1 MGAFD
6 AWATR
11 PTIARLFSAPGAVIR
26 GAFTPTLQQFP
37 IQSSTQATRWGFREF
52 FNGYVFGP
60 EGTSLEL
67 LQAAVDA
74 GKLKDIPGG
83 LGIQPGTRLTAL
95 DFEDSRYLQAPDGSS
110 SVYAYY
116 VRGQAAPPVDSPAP
130 PPPAPPPFQPPSPPP
145 VVPPPAGSG
154 LSAPEQRVDELWAW
168 IGQQWPTVRP
178 VAVAALKMF
187 RKAVGR

>member
-6 AWATR
+6 AWQGHQTV
-11 PTIARLFSAPGAVIR
+11 ARLFSAPGGLIR
-26 GAFTPTLQQFP
+26 GVFDRNLPQFP
-37 IQSSTQATRWGFREF
+37 IQSATQPTRWGFREF

-74 GKLKDIPGG
+74 GKLRDIPGG
-83 LGIQPGTRLTAL
+83 GIQPGTKLTAL
-95 DFEDSRYLQAPDGSS
+95 DFEDSRYLQAPDGVS

-116 VRGQAAPPVDSPAP
+116 VRGQAAPPIDPPAP
-130 PPPAPPPFQPPSPPP
+130 PPPAPPPVQPPSPPP
-145 VVPPPAGSG
+145 VAPPPAGSG
-154 LSAPEQRVDELWAW
+154 LSSPEQRVDELWTW